1 MHSHACLDSIQ
12 VPLWLQHAFVEA
24 PQTDLRVVDD
34 HVLPTD
40 SGIDLSGLP
49 RPLLLPSGAGSP
61 VNPLPVD
68 PVQGSALTAQQGDGP
83 HE

>member
-1 MHSHACLDSIQ
+1 MRA
-12 VPLWLQHAFVEA
+12 LQTGLH
-24 PQTDLRVVDD
+24 VVDN

-40 SGIDLSGLP
+40 SGIDLSGLL

-61 VNPLPVD
+61 HYPLPVD
-68 PVQGSALTAQQGDGP
+68 PIQGSALTAQQSDDP